1 MSSLCEKCKHTE
13 AIQKR
18 NLKRLPRIMVLHLK
32 RFTYTLDAEA
42 NPIVN
47 KLFDYVKINKKLYIG
62 ESNNT
67 VVNLLF
73 VTLIHLE
80 TSHVEGIPEPD
91 FDSIIQ
97 ELAEKR
103 AAAEQEAKA
112 SVASG
117 SSSDPLA
124 VTADGV
130 EEKSTHDDNL
140 KRKQETLENS
150 NETPEKP
157 TKRLKEKVDGALPEK
172 DVKVNKEREN
182 PQNNTHNENE
192 NEKEQRKETEKEKEK
207 GKDKEKEKDPD
218 IEYTF
223 TKGNTL
229 LRDIEDPPDL
239 LTQMQ
244 RNPFQMPRY
253 PISSPMS
260 DLGSNISSIASVSMN
275 DDYNLMKALEAS
287 RESYDLEQALK
298 ASAMEYSGG
307 SADVDVGGGD
317 ASTAKAMSTPLEAVK
332 EISSLCTM
340 PQSLPLPLS
349 RNPRWITLTLLL
361 YINCVAY
368 YLIRV
373 SPPSRDITLRTC
385 LTVLLSPHPTGL
397 ATMTRK

>member
-18 NLKRLPRIMVLHLK
+18 NLKRLPRIMILHLK
-32 RFTYTLDAEA
+32 RFTYILDAEA
-42 NPIVN
+42 KPIVN

-62 ESNNT
+62 EYNDTLVSSF
-67 VVNLLF
+67 F
-73 VTLIHLE
+73 VTLIHPE
-80 TSHVEGIPEPD
+80 TSHVEGIPESD
-91 FDSIIQ
+91 FDSIMIQ

-103 AAAEQEAKA
+103 AAAAELEAKA

-124 VTADGV
+124 VTGDGA
-130 EEKSTHDDNL
+130 EEKSTHDDSL

-260 DLGSNISSIASVSMN
+260 DRGSSISSIASVSMN
-275 DDYNLMKALEAS
+275 DDYDLMKALEAS

-307 SADVDVGGGD
+307 SADVGGGE
-317 ASTAKAMSTPLEAVK
+317 ASTAKATGTPLEVVK
-332 EISSLCTM
+332 GSSSLCTV
-340 PQSLPLPLS
+340 P
-349 RNPRWITLTLLL
+349 NLTAAS
-361 YINCVAY
+361 NQGA
-368 YLIRV
+368 
-373 SPPSRDITLRTC
+373 RD
-385 LTVLLSPHPTGL
+385 
-397 ATMTRK
+397 